1 MKVPYS
7 WLKSYVDVDVE
18 PAVLADKLV
27 SVGFEVEEIIDLATV
42 KKVYTCK
49 IVGIEKHPNADKLQV
64 CAITLDGVN
73 NLQIVTN
80 AKNVKVGDIVPVA
93 LDGADLCGGL
103 HITKGQ
109 IRGVSS
115 DGMFCSGEELGATD
129 ADYPGASEN
138 LVLVMRESEKIGV
151 DINEVLGRQD
161 VVLDVSVTA
170 NRPDCQSILGIAREV
185 SVVLGKELKLPST
198 DYVATKEV
206 SNVQVEVKDYELCSH
221 YMAREVKNIKIAP
234 SPEYIQR
241 RLRAVGI
248 RPINNIVDITNYV
261 LIELGQPMH
270 AFDKRF
276 LAGEKIVVRRAENGE
291 KIVSLDGKENVLDD
305 TMLVIC
311 DSEKPCA
318 VAGIMGGL
326 NSGIQEDTKDIVFE
340 SARFARDNIRR
351 TSKTLNLR
359 SDSSARFEK
368 GVDFASQSFALNRA
382 LSLICEMNAGE
393 IVENTIDCKAG
404 DPEVK
409 VIKVPVSKIESV
421 LGIKIEEKFILD
433 ILNGL
438 DFETKIEDGILTSIV
453 PGYREDVDG
462 ANDLAE
468 EIIRYYG
475 YEHITSTLMPKAEQ
489 TLGGKGDDQLKI
501 DALISKLVGLGYM
514 ETTTY
519 SFISP
524 KAFDT
529 LRLSDDNDLRKAAK
543 LLNPL
548 GDDWSVMRT
557 LLTPSILGIVASNNS
572 KKLTEG
578 RLFEI
583 AKVFRP
589 KNLPLVEQPDE
600 INTLVLCAFGKEENF
615 FTLKSAV
622 EEVACSFG
630 AGSFDY
636 EARVY
641 EFLHDGRSAEIKLGD
656 EVVGFIGEVHPD
668 VSDEYGLVNRTYI
681 AEINLD
687 VLSKIDKKIRFTAI
701 PKYPNVERDLALTVD
716 ETLPVGNIIK
726 FISKYDELI
735 EDVSLF
741 DVYRGAQVESGKKS
755 VALNISFRSF
765 DHTLKDEEVQSVVNG
780 LIESLEK
787 TFGAKLR

>member
-7 WLKSYVDVDVE
+7 WLKAYVDVDVAPE
-18 PAVLADKLV
+18 VLADKLV
-27 SVGFEVEEIIDLATV
+27 SVGFEVEEIISLAKTTN
-42 KKVYTCK
+42 VYTCQ

-64 CAITLDGVN
+64 CAITLNGVD

-80 AKNVKVGDIVPVA
+80 AKNIKVGDVVPVA
-93 LDGADLCGGL
+93 LDGADLCGGI
-103 HITKGQ
+103 HITKGA

-138 LVLVMRESEKIGV
+138 LVLVMREGERVGV
-151 DINEVLGRQD
+151 DINEILGRDD

-185 SVVLGKELKLPST
+185 AVVLGKELKLPST
-198 DYVATKEV
+198 DYV
-206 SNVQVEVKDYELCSH
+206 VENDESTVKVEIKDYSLCSH
-221 YMAREVKNIKIAP
+221 YMAREVRDIKIAP
-234 SPEYIQR
+234 SPEYIQK

-270 AFDKRF
+270 AFDKKF
-276 LAGEKIVVRRAENGE
+276 LAGEQIVVRRAENGE
-291 KIVSLDGKENVLDD
+291 KIISLDGKENVLNDS
-305 TMLVIC
+305 MLVIC

-326 NSGIQEDTKDIVFE
+326 NSGIQDDTTDIVFE

-351 TSKTLNLR
+351 TSKALNLR

-368 GVDFASQSFALNRA
+368 GVDFALQSFALDRA
-382 LSLICEMNAGE
+382 LSLICEMNAGK
-393 IVENTIDCKAG
+393 IMANTVDCKEKEREA
-404 DPEVK
+404 K
-409 VIKVPVSKIESV
+409 VIKVPVSKVTGV
-421 LGIKIEEKFILD
+421 LGIEIDDKFILD

-438 DFETKIEDGILTSIV
+438 NFETKIEDGILTSIV

-468 EIIRYYG
+468 EVIRYYG
-475 YEHITSTLMPKAEQ
+475 YEHITATLMPRAEQ
-489 TLGGKGDDQLKI
+489 TLGGKSEAQKRNE
-501 DALISKLVGLGYM
+501 ALVNKLVGLGYM

-524 KAFDT
+524 KAFDMM
-529 LRLSDDNDLRKAAK
+529 RLSDDSSLRIAAK

-548 GDDWSVMRT
+548 GDDWSIMRT
-557 LLTPSILGIVASNNS
+557 ILTPSILNIVALNNS
-572 KKLTEG
+572 KKLDSG

-583 AKVFRP
+583 AKVFKPESLPMVSQP
-589 KNLPLVEQPDE
+589 KET
-600 INTLVLCAFGKEENF
+600 NTLVLCGFGEGEDF
-615 FTLKSAV
+615 FSMKASV
-622 EEVACSFG
+622 EEVAECYGVRELEFVQK
-630 AGSFDY
+630 
-636 EARVY
+636 VY
-641 EFLHDGRSAEIKLGD
+641 EYLHDGRSAEIKVG
-656 EVVGFIGEVHPD
+656 ETVVGFIGEIHPD
-668 VSDEYGLVNRTYI
+668 VSENFSLSGRTYV
-681 AEINLD
+681 AELD
-687 VLSKIDKKIRFTAI
+687 LDELAKFSKVIKFTAI
-701 PKYPNVERDLALTVD
+701 PKYPNVERDLALIVD
-716 ETLPVGNIIK
+716 EDLPVGSLLKHIAK
-726 FISKYDELI
+726 FDALI

-755 VALNISFRSF
+755 VALSISFRSF

-780 LIESLEK
+780 IIESLEK

>member
-7 WLKSYVDVDVE
+7 WLKEYVDVDVE

-27 SVGFEVEEIIDLATV
+27 SVGFEVEEIINLATV
-42 KKVYTCK
+42 TNVYTCK

-80 AKNVKVGDIVPVA
+80 AKNIKVGDIVPVA

-103 HITKGQ
+103 HIKKGE

-138 LVLVMRESEKIGV
+138 LVLVMNPNEKIGT
-151 DINEVLGRQD
+151 DINEILGRQD

-198 DYVATKEV
+198 NYTTTNELGSV
-206 SNVQVEVKDYELCSH
+206 SVEVEDYDLCSH

-234 SPEYIQR
+234 SPKYIQQ

-248 RPINNIVDITNYV
+248 KPINNIVDITNYI

-270 AFDKRF
+270 AFDKKY
-276 LAGEKIVVRRAENGE
+276 LAGDKIIVRRAENGE
-291 KIVSLDGKENVLDD
+291 KIISLDGKENVLNDS
-305 TMLVIC
+305 MLVIC

-326 NSGIQEDTKDIVFE
+326 NSGIHDDTKDIVFE

-351 TSKTLNLR
+351 TSKALNLR
-359 SDSSARFEK
+359 SDSSARYEK
-368 GVDFASQSFALNRA
+368 GVDFASQSFALSRA
-382 LSLICEMNAGE
+382 LSLICEMEAGD
-393 IVENTIDCKAG
+393 IVANVVDCKEYE
-404 DPEVK
+404 PEAK
-409 VIKVPVSKIESV
+409 VITVPVEKIESI
-421 LGIKIEEKFILD
+421 LGIKIKDEFILGV
-433 ILNGL
+433 LNGL
-438 DFETKIEDGILTSIV
+438 DFKTEIKDGILTSIA
-453 PGYREDVDG
+453 PMYREDVDG

-489 TLGGKGDDQLKI
+489 TLGGKGVEQNKT
-501 DALISKLVGLGYM
+501 DALIRKLVGLGYM

-524 KAFDT
+524 KAFDMINLPKDDE
-529 LRLSDDNDLRKAAK
+529 LRVAAK

-557 LLTPSILGIVASNNS
+557 ILTPSILGVVGLNNS
-572 KKLTEG
+572 KKLNDG

-589 KNLPLVEQPDE
+589 KALPLVEQPNE
-600 INTLVLCAFGKEENF
+600 VNTLVLCAFGKGETF
-615 FTLKSAV
+615 FTLKATV
-622 EEVACSFG
+622 EEVVRTYGFASSDFV
-630 AGSFDY
+630 AK
-636 EARVY
+636 VY
-641 EFLHDGRSAEIKLGD
+641 PYLHDGRSAEVSVCGK
-656 EVVGFIGEVHPD
+656 VVGFIGEVHPD
-668 VSDEYGLVNRTYI
+668 VAENYGLNGRVYV

-687 VLSKIDKKIRFTAI
+687 VLALGDKTIKFNAI

-716 ETLPVGNIIK
+716 GDLPVGNIIK
-726 FISKYDELI
+726 FISGKSELI
-735 EDVSLF
+735 ENVSLF
-741 DVYRGAQVESGKKS
+741 DVYRGAQVGEGKKS
-755 VALNISFRSF
+755 IALNISFISF
-765 DHTLKDEEVQSVVNG
+765 DHTLKDDEVQSVVG
-780 LIESLEK
+780 ELIQSLENE
-787 TFGAKLR
+787 FGAKLR